1 MLGEEMMTMATD
13 ARVAKVT
20 HAWPRPGDT
29 TPVREVSSLHQHRQ
43 ARLWG
48 WMLQVSGGSP
58 P

>member
-29 TPVREVSSLHQHRQ
+29 TPVREVSSLHRHRQ
-43 ARLWG
+43 PG
-48 WMLQVSGGSP
+48 CGVGCYK
-58 P
+58 